1 MSRDIPPPCPV
12 PSPAA
17 GSVGSQVIP
26 YRVHSPASSKILFE
40 VHYFLVYIPDVL
52 HHCLL
57 CDLLGRPEMTGKGT
71 LTQLFQLESDNRA
84 PVPRDNQFVV
94 WEALGCGAWPCFALE
109 LYQGRGVWYGGMDHF
124 MTGMRKGEGY
134 APNDPE
140 TSYWAPPL
148 NSSTLRTRSSI
159 VQAVVVPVQVGRV
172 QASEFIST
180 LVGAAWHSGMVRAL
194 RNVTLASCVDWNKS
208 FRLSGLV
215 SGL

>member
-1 MSRDIPPPCPV
+1 
-12 PSPAA
+12 
-17 GSVGSQVIP
+17 
-26 YRVHSPASSKILFE
+26 
-40 VHYFLVYIPDVL
+40 
-52 HHCLL
+52 
-57 CDLLGRPEMTGKGT
+57 MTGKGT
-71 LTQLFQLESDNRA
+71 LTKLFQLEPDNRA

-124 MTGMRKGEGY
+124 MTGTQKGEGY

-140 TSYWAPPL
+140 TSYWTPPL

-159 VQAVVVPVQVGRV
+159 VKTVVVPVQVGRV
-172 QASEFIST
+172 RASEFIST
-180 LVGAAWHSGMVRAL
+180 LVGATWHSGMVRAL
-194 RNVTLASCVDWNKS
+194 RNVTPASCVDWNKS